1 MKTPVLYH
9 FCARKTKAKS
19 DFSQNNAAIFLVFP
33 FPYIIRLSIRKS
45 YKPPKLY
52 QKRPQCGTIPHRNLH
67 PWGLSPR
74 DCTPTGRRPTRTTSE
89 KPLRTRRSP
98 HATSSSRRERGAR
111 RGGVAFGDCPRRNQ
125 TRSNILL
132 RHLDRIESALAA
144 LHVETRRPRL
154 TIADCLVA
162 IAHGIQLRPF
172 AQDVGEARLRR

>member
-74 DCTPTGRRPTRTTSE
+74 DCTPTGRRPTRTASE

-111 RGGVAFGDCPRRNQ
+111 RGGVTNHSLTAAVWQHRDRPLDDRGGTDPSSRN
-125 TRSNILL
+125 
-132 RHLDRIESALAA
+132 ESRA
-144 LHVETRRPRL
+144 T
-154 TIADCLVA
+154 
-162 IAHGIQLRPF
+162 
-172 AQDVGEARLRR
+172 RLRRGTGPEP